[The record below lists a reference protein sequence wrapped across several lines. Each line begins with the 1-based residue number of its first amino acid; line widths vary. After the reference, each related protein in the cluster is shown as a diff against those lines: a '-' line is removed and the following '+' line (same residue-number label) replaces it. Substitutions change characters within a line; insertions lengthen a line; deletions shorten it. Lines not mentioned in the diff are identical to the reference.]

1 MYPPVGDHFEQNLPS
16 WNNHKTR
23 MKIRVS
29 YIATMYS
36 PVLSIVSLT
45 ILVRAMS
52 LAACVAVLRQLRRE
66 NSCSLSTVAALTM
79 MISLFYFLFRE
90 AAAFVDVPPLHQVGT
105 WTDSENMANLS
116 TAIAVLVTII
126 IIHQLLVQRHAA
138 EEQVRIRDAEIAEV
152 SRATLAGQL
161 LSGIAHELA
170 QPLSAISNYSAA
182 LRNTLRRDPAKKL
195 VSIRESNERISE
207 EASRATSILQGM
219 RGLVIKSDS
228 GSSIIDLHDVIR
240 ETIHLARVSGKLDEI
255 KIETVLVAEDSTV
268 NANPVEITQV
278 IMNLLFNACESFGDT
293 SQERL
298 VSLTTKLDRPKIMF
312 SVTDNGRGLPLEVSE
327 RMYEPFF
334 STKPNGMGMGLWICR
349 MILARYDGEL
359 SHVSGMPR
367 GASLSVSLPLANASS

>member
-1 MYPPVGDHFEQNLPS
+1 
-16 WNNHKTR
+16 
-23 MKIRVS
+23 
-29 YIATMYS
+29 MYS

-90 AAAFVDVPPLHQVGT
+90 AAAFVDRHPLHQVGT

-228 GSSIIDLHDVIR
+228 ESSIIDLHDVIR

-268 NANPVEITQV
+268 SANPVEITQV
-278 IMNLLFNACESFGDT
+278 IMNLIFNACESFGDT

-298 VSLTTKLDRPKIMF
+298 VSLTTKLDRPKIML
-312 SVTDNGRGLPLEVSE
+312 SVTDNGRGVPLEVSE

-334 STKPNGMGMGLWICR
+334 STKPNGMGVGLWICR